1 MHHWSAGFVF
11 WPLFP
16 LLWLVFLV
24 CVVGGVVRLVKFAG
38 RRGPFY
44 GGPGMPPPMQPS
56 AIEILCQR
64 YARGEI
70 DATTF
75 DQMRE
80 RLESTS
86 RPRYS

>member
-1 MHHWSAGFVF
+1 MHWGAGFVF

-16 LLWLVFLV
+16 LLWVVFLV
-24 CVVGGVVRLVKFAG
+24 CIIGGVVRWAKFAG
-38 RRGPFY
+38 RRGHFY
-44 GGPGMPPPMQPS
+44 GPDMPPPFQPS

-80 RLESTS
+80 RLESAS